1 MPIKSILTQFTS
13 SIIRLE
19 PLQKPWLGIVTAEN
33 EIYLY
38 NTTNQSK
45 EKIVH
50 LNLSNDATL
59 ICAFDSLG
67 MQLIFGT
74 DRSETLH
81 LIDLNQKKIIR
92 QFELDHQ
99 HPTAIAFAPDGTH
112 FICGTDDGRVLLWRY
127 DAKTMLA
134 RMHSFPEYAAYSTIK
149 PKINF
154 VSVLQFEGDLL
165 ATSGY
170 GGSVVITDYRS
181 QTHTQRLHP
190 GYVRNNALLFYHESL
205 IVGNQ
210 NGILLKLD
218 RNGKSLNQRLATP
231 LGAITQLL
239 RIGPEPYILVASTHR
254 RLLLIDGE
262 KMKIIHDRYIELDEN
277 LTSLCKGDESTIYIG
292 TEKGGVYRFDLEPL
306 NHFESLIKSKAYAEA
321 YRYTQQEPLL
331 QKNKTYEIL
340 ESIFEKELNLAS
352 LALEKGENEKAK
364 LILTPFSPAK
374 SKEITTLFIAFSHI
388 NRLMYLFQQQKF
400 SAFYGLIEQ
409 YPLLR
414 RTSVYLQAEEAWDEC
429 FSHAQKW
436 MLSGK
441 IKEARAKL
449 QPFSMVNVKAPFIQ
463 LLLQHIDV
471 LKAYSKA
478 LHSHDYQTLKQ
489 LSQHYPIIRKLP
501 SYLRLIAEAGE
512 LSPAITDALKEKAF
526 EHAFLLLEELREVV
540 QYEDDFIRLKNF
552 TSHAYNLHHTIQNH
566 QWRSAYHLLDTYPEL
581 LILPWGQM
589 LEEQWHHKLELCERF
604 AMLGDPS
611 SIKKELTNLINLQNR
626 HERIGDILRAAY
638 HTQLKHIVTKH
649 SESFEMAVNNYC
661 DLFGMDTQLLHLLKK
676 TQHQGIHSN
685 LQPMQY
691 KFKAR
696 SFWLKNIR
704 RLPDHIV

>member
-19 PLQKPWLGIVTAEN
+19 SLQKPWLGIVTSEN

-38 NTTNQSK
+38 NTVKQSK

-59 ICAFDSLG
+59 ICAFDPLG

-74 DRSETLH
+74 DQSKTLH

-92 QFELDHQ
+92 RFELDHQ
-99 HPTAIAFAPDGTH
+99 HPTAIAFAPDGSH
-112 FICGTDDGRVLLWRY
+112 FICGTDEGRVLLWRC
-127 DAKTMLA
+127 DAKTMIA

-149 PKINF
+149 PKLNF
-154 VSVLQFEGDLL
+154 VSVLKFEGDLL

-170 GGSVVITDYRS
+170 GGSVVITDYQS
-181 QTHTQRLHP
+181 QTHIHRLHP

-231 LGAITQLL
+231 LASITQLL

-262 KMKIIHDRYIELDEN
+262 KMQIIHDRYIELDEN
-277 LTSLCKGDESTIYIG
+277 LTSLCKVEESTIYVG
-292 TEKGGVYRFDLEPL
+292 TEKGGIYRFDLEPL

-321 YRYTQQEPLL
+321 YLYTQQEPLL

-340 ESIFEKELNLAS
+340 ESIFEKDLYLAS

-364 LILTPFSPAK
+364 IILTPFLPAK
-374 SKEITTLFIAFSHI
+374 AKEITTLFTAFLHI
-388 NRLMYLFQQQKF
+388 NRLMYLFKQQKF

-409 YPLLR
+409 YPFLR
-414 RTSVYLQAEEAWDEC
+414 RTSVYSQAEEVWENC

-441 IKEARAKL
+441 TKEARAKL

-471 LKAYSKA
+471 LKSYSKA

-489 LSQHYPIIRKLP
+489 LSQHYSIIRKLP

-512 LSPAITDALKEKAF
+512 LSPAITDALKDKAF
-526 EHAFLLLEELREVV
+526 EHAFLLLEELRDVV

-552 TSHAYNLHHTIQNH
+552 ASYAFNLHRTIQNH
-566 QWRSAYHLLDTYPEL
+566 HWRSAYHLLDTHPEL
-581 LILPWGQM
+581 LILPWGKI
-589 LEEQWHHKLELCERF
+589 LEEQWHHKLEQCERY
-604 AMLGDPS
+604 AMIGDLS

-626 HERIGDILRAAY
+626 YERIGDILRAAY
-638 HTQLKHIVTKH
+638 HAQLKQIVIKH
-649 SESFEMAVNNYC
+649 SESFERAVNNYC
-661 DLFGMDTQLLHLLKK
+661 DLFGMDTELLYLLKQ
-676 TQHQGIHSN
+676 TQHQGIRAN
-685 LQPMQY
+685 LQPIQY

-696 SFWLKNIR
+696 SFWLRNIQ
-704 RLPDHIV
+704 RLPDHIA